1 MFEYCKTQQSKNNFF
16 LIVFENLSIEVLSL
30 LHILEQKKSFIKIKR
45 AENINNNNDLEANLQ
60 LNSSTTKAGLSN
72 SSLCLLISCNPRYE
86 GYYLNLNLRQR
97 FFKGNFKCLIIGSL
111 IDLTFPVSS
120 LGSNISVL
128 KTILEGNNLAC
139 QEFKAAK
146 NPIIIYN
153 YELLKRNGNKNNTE
167 NLLNLLKYAQVF
179 NKVWNGINVLS
190 PSLSEVGSQSLYNF
204 SALNSKDLNNFS
216 SVYFLNVSLNNVS
229 NLKKITELKLL
240 NYSNT
245 NTQNSLFLNQ
255 SNDKNLDLYNELF
268 SNSKNLSHYL
278 HLPSTIFYENEE
290 TFINTEGFVK
300 RTTKLIFRKSAKS
313 NWQILRRVLKS
324 LKTQVTF
331 LNNKDNNLVIFNSKK
346 LLNFKNYIYFHYQ
359 ATQTLTNLNFYL
371 GIKNENF
378 IILNNNS
385 NFKQRRSK
393 VKLTKLKYWLDDF
406 FSGGKDEY
414 SHKSLV
420 LANCSKI
427 LRAKAT
433 NFFS

>member
-16 LIVFENLSIEVLSL
+16 FIVFENLSIEVLSL
-30 LHILEQKKSFIKIKR
+30 LNILGQKESFVKIKR

-60 LNSSTTKAGLSN
+60 LNSSTSKAGLSS
-72 SSLCLLISCNPRYE
+72 SSLCLLVSCNPKYE

-111 IDLTFPVSS
+111 IDLTFPVSF

-128 KTILEGNNLAC
+128 KTILEGNNLTC

-146 NPIIIYN
+146 NPVLIYN
-153 YELLKRNGNKNNTE
+153 YELLKRNGNKTNTE
-167 NLLNLLKYAQVF
+167 GFLNLLKHTQVF

-190 PSLSEVGSQSLYNF
+190 PSLSEVGNQSLYNF
-204 SALNSKDLNNFS
+204 STLNSNDLNNFS
-216 SVYFLNVSLNNVS
+216 SIYFLNVSLNNIS

-240 NYSNT
+240 KYSNT
-245 NTQNSLFLNQ
+245 NTKNSLFLNE
-255 SNDKNLDLYNELF
+255 SNDKNLDLYNKLF
-268 SNSKNLSHYL
+268 SDSKNFSHYA

-300 RTTKLIFRKSAKS
+300 RTTKLIFRKSSKS

-324 LKTQVTF
+324 LKTQITF
-331 LNNKDNNLVIFNSKK
+331 LNNKDNNLIIFNSKK

-371 GIKNENF
+371 SIKNENF
-378 IILNNNS
+378 VILNNTS
-385 NFKQRRSK
+385 TFKERRSK
-393 VKLTKLKYWLDDF
+393 IKLTKLKYWLDDF

-427 LRAKAT
+427 LRTKST